1 MASTSWILHTLWP
14 VVIKCDC
21 FVSSQVGTIF
31 VNSGKHVYWQLLNNN
46 MLYYG
51 INNKISR
58 GIISLISLKAT
69 LTFLK
74 HFYWSKLYTL
84 ADSGFFKNFLYQ
96 GGVTSTVSWV
106 FEDLKLKISESSD
119 QNWCFPGSAQ
129 LAVSAQWK
137 MDGK

>member
-74 HFYWSKLYTL
+74 HFYWSKLHAICSYNERWDFSNAGSSLFLPRFSLLTFL
-84 ADSGFFKNFLYQ
+84 RFLGPFFIFSEIFTSGFL
-96 GGVTSTVSWV
+96 
-106 FEDLKLKISESSD
+106 
-119 QNWCFPGSAQ
+119 
-129 LAVSAQWK
+129 
-137 MDGK
+137 